1 MLLAKRD
8 DGAIVPFESAGVL
21 YRDGSMQNDIP
32 LRELA
37 SQFHAT
43 HFIVSQVRLALR
55 LGLGLRLRVGR
66 PRQSLFC
73 LAGQPAPAPCTLN
86 PLTRT

>member
-43 HFIVSQVRLALR
+43 HFIVSQVRLGLR
-55 LGLGLRLRVGR
+55 LGLRVRVRVGL
-66 PRQSLFC
+66 PRHALHR
-73 LAGQPAPAPCTLN
+73 LAGPPAHAPCTLN
-86 PLTRT
+86 PVTRT

>member
-1 MLLAKRD
+1 MCLACNPT
-8 DGAIVPFESAGVL
+8 VPSLQLHVPAKVL

-43 HFIVSQVRLALR
+43 HFIVSQVNPHLLPF
-55 LGLGLRLRVGR
+55 LNDPV
-66 PRQSLFC
+66 
-73 LAGQPAPAPCTLN
+73 APCS
-86 PLTRT
+86 PLYRLQALLVT

>member
-1 MLLAKRD
+1 MLVRSAVQCSCAVPGLMRPGRLLAKRD

-43 HFIVSQVRLALR
+43 HFVSGRHST
-55 LGLGLRLRVGR
+55 VG
-66 PRQSLFC
+66 PTNLPI
-73 LAGQPAPAPCTLN
+73 G
-86 PLTRT
+86 

>member
-8 DGAIVPFESAGVL
+8 DGTIVPFESAGVL

-43 HFIVSQVRLALR
+43 HFIVSQVNPHLLPF
-55 LGLGLRLRVGR
+55 LNDPV
-66 PRQSLFC
+66 
-73 LAGQPAPAPCTLN
+73 APCS
-86 PLTRT
+86 PLYRLQALLVT